1 MSAEERDDLI
11 LAIVLLAIAGFVD
24 AIGFMFLG
32 GLFISFMSGNS
43 TQFAIGLGRASWR
56 LAAPAGALVGLFVV
70 GVVVGRLTASGA
82 GRWRRPA
89 VLALEAA
96 LLGLAAAAPLPPSAL
111 GALMALAMGAQNS
124 VLRSIGRTKT
134 GLTYVTGTLV
144 SFGERLADALT
155 GAGTLADAWTYLALW
170 LGIFAGGVAGAL
182 VYGRIGL
189 LALAPAALATALI
202 AAASAAVLRRAA

>member
-1 MSAEERDDLI
+1 MSPDERDDLI

-32 GLFISFMSGNS
+32 GLFVSFMSGNS
-43 TQFAIGLGRASWR
+43 TQFAIGLGRASWPV
-56 LAAPAGALVGLFVV
+56 AAPAGALVGVFVV
-70 GVVVGRLTASGA
+70 GVVLGRLTASGA

-96 LLGLAAAAPLPPSAL
+96 LIGLASAAPLPPAAL

-155 GAGTLADAWTYLALW
+155 GAGTLAEASTYLALW
-170 LGIFAGGVAGAL
+170 LGIFAGGVAGA
-182 VYGRIGL
+182 VTYGRIGL
-189 LALAPAALATALI
+189 LSLAPAALAIALI
-202 AAASAAVLRRAA
+202 AAASAAVLRRPA